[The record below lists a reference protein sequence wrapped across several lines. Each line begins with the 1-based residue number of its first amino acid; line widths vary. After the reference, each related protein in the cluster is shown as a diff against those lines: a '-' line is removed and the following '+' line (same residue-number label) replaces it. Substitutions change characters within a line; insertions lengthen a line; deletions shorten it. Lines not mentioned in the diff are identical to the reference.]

1 MDLPLDSS
9 SSTAPAHASASD
21 KNTATSSTGSSPSTV
36 PAHVVTSANALFDI
50 ATKNAVIGEGT
61 PTASSSSKASA
72 YASTLDIED
81 FDKATQ
87 LFYIVEG
94 DSSPF
99 PVPYIFNELI
109 GNLKTRIKNVNPGSL
124 GNIDAR
130 KLDLFR
136 SKIFIPAYRVSDG
149 YYNSYVEAAATD
161 DNWLSSNL
169 SISTIIPKMAVNKA
183 FIQHLYLP
191 HLYSEQTMN
200 SSTDEPSEYAFQA
213 EFSAIIRSLLSAT
226 YSVKGYR
233 ILVEAKERDDNDERS
248 QRLDI
253 LVRYRNSPSYGY
265 EFVVAPTLERF
276 RDHVRRTEHYA
287 KVHMTD
293 DMLMINLCPKPN
305 VNYFEET
312 PDMGYSEET
321 TSARRSSTL
330 TNMVQP
336 CYSENLQQPPEPFVF
351 PKDVTVVNVTIRK
364 KTEGW
369 LADLSYID
377 GEVNTVTIKSSK

>member
-1 MDLPLDSS
+1 MPPIDSS
-9 SSTAPAHASASD
+9 SFTAPAHASASD
-21 KNTATSSTGSSPSTV
+21 KNTATPSTGSSPSTM

-50 ATKNAVIGEGT
+50 ATKNAVIGEGI

-72 YASTLDIED
+72 YASTLGIED
-81 FDKATQ
+81 IDKATQ

-99 PVPYIFNELI
+99 PVPYISNELI
-109 GNLKTRIKNVNPGSL
+109 GNLKTRIKNVTPGSL

-136 SKIFIPAYRVSDG
+136 SKIFISAYRVSDG
-149 YYNSYVEAAATD
+149 YCNSYVEAAATD

-183 FIQHLYLP
+183 FIQAVVQKPLP
-191 HLYSEQTMN
+191 SMTSVHE
-200 SSTDEPSEYAFQA
+200 A
-213 EFSAIIRSLLSAT
+213 SL
-226 YSVKGYR
+226 
-233 ILVEAKERDDNDERS
+233 N
-248 QRLDI
+248 
-253 LVRYRNSPSYGY
+253 RYSPSYGY

-293 DMLMINLCPKPN
+293 DMLMVNLCPKPN

-321 TSARRSSTL
+321 TSARRSSIL
-330 TNMVQP
+330 TNMIQP

-369 LADLSYID
+369 LVDLAYID
-377 GEVNTVTIKSSK
+377 GEVNTVTIKGSK